1 MIGLMEAWMDFLLG
15 EWVVGW
21 PGNCFGWLIGFMSDW
36 VDNWWEGCVIGWMC
50 VWMEIF
56 VASMGDCVIV

>member
-36 VDNWWEGCVIGWMC
+36 VDNWWEGCLIGWMGAG
-50 VWMEIF
+50 WKFSLHEW
-56 VASMGDCVIV
+56 VIV